1 MENMNKDKILEDMLR
16 KLREGADEEEVKKE
30 FVSVFGEDALKELY
44 RQNQGKD
51 IYSSMEKDDVLVLLA
66 EENGALRALSKN
78 ILLDL
83 ETEDDVSKSMLK
95 DEMERLSQISLH
107 FKKVNIL
114 LELLPCDMKEKK
126 KEILEKEADILSSL
140 DRLHEK
146 KDFHLMSE
154 EVRSLLQDIEE
165 GIVRENHFLLPFL
178 EENYSF
184 EELSFFLSSF
194 DEVGYCL
201 IKIRS

>member
-1 MENMNKDKILEDMLR
+1 MENMDKDKILEDMIR

-30 FVSVFGEDALKELY
+30 FVSVFGEDALMELY
-44 RQNQGKD
+44 RKNQGKD

-83 ETEDDVSKSMLK
+83 ETEDDVSKNMLE

-114 LELLPCDMKEKK
+114 LELLPCDMEEKK
-126 KEILEKEADILSSL
+126 VILEKEADIMSSL
-140 DRLHEK
+140 NRLHEK
-146 KDFHLMSE
+146 KDFHLVNE
-154 EVRSLLQDIEE
+154 EVPSLLQDIEE
-165 GIVRENHFLLPFL
+165 GIVRENHFLFPYL

-201 IKIRS
+201 IKIRP

>member
-1 MENMNKDKILEDMLR
+1 MENMDKDKILEDMIR

-44 RQNQGKD
+44 RKNQGKD

-83 ETEDDVSKSMLK
+83 ETEDDVSKNMLE

-126 KEILEKEADILSSL
+126 VILEEEADILSSL
-140 DRLHEK
+140 NRLHEK
-146 KDFHLMSE
+146 KDFHLVSE
-154 EVRSLLQDIEE
+154 EVPSLLQDIEE
-165 GIVRENHFLLPFL
+165 GIVRENHFLFPYL

-184 EELSFFLSSF
+184 EELSFFLPSF